1 MPLRLRLTIW
11 FGVLTGIV
19 AFTVAALT
27 YMGHVRA
34 HYEDVDHRLADV
46 GQTYVAASRSAG
58 AESLNI
64 GHPSLAVRLYDP
76 SGEIVASSEDATLIP
91 ELSPEAVIADPA
103 GPAYDWITRLLPF
116 SLIDV
121 EQADGS
127 FGIVHDTTGDRWR
140 LYVAPLNNGEGYV
153 VTGANL
159 SRLDASLSIFRLLVV
174 VLLTIGGIV
183 TVGGGWILA
192 GMALGPVATVTS
204 TAAAISHERAFDRR
218 VQVESSD
225 EIGRLAAT
233 FNEMLDNLEETYR
246 RELRFV
252 GDASHELRTPLT
264 AIQADLQLLQSH
276 PEMTDEMRQQIVSA
290 VTTEIRRLTLLT
302 NDLLAL
308 ARADAGLGF
317 DLEPVELDR
326 ALLDA
331 MNEVRGLVR
340 EQELRVAALTP
351 MVVLGNRD
359 RLIQLLII
367 LLDNA
372 IKYSADDGTVSVA
385 LRETSEGPELT
396 VEDNGVGIPAD
407 DLPHIF
413 DRLYRADPARSRDP
427 GGTGL
432 GLSIARWIVDQHN
445 ARIEVESEVGVG
457 TTMRITFP
465 AIGSGNQ

>member
-11 FGVLTGIV
+11 FGLLTGLV
-19 AFTVAALT
+19 AVLVAALT

-34 HYEDVDHRLADV
+34 HYEDVDRRLADV
-46 GQTYVAASRSAG
+46 GQTYVEASAAGG
-58 AESLNI
+58 AENLGI
-64 GHPSLAVRLYDP
+64 GHPALAVRLYGP
-76 SGEIVASSEDATLIP
+76 SDEVVAASEDAALIP
-91 ELSPEAVIADPA
+91 PLEPAAVIADPA

-121 EQADGS
+121 EQADGA
-127 FGIVHDTTGDRWR
+127 FGTVRDTSDDRWR

-159 SRLDASLSIFRLLVV
+159 SRLDASLRPFRLLVV
-174 VLLTIGGIV
+174 VLLTIGGVV
-183 TVGGGWILA
+183 TMGGGWILA
-192 GMALGPVATVTS
+192 GMALKPVANVTS

-264 AIQADLQLLQSH
+264 AIQADLQLLQNH
-276 PEMTDEMRQQIVSA
+276 PDMDAETRQQLVSSA
-290 VTTEIRRLTLLT
+290 TAEIRRLTLLT

-317 DLEPVELDR
+317 DLEPLELDR

-331 MNEVRGLVR
+331 LNEVRGLAGER
-340 EQELRVAALTP
+340 ELRVAALQP
-351 MVVLGNRD
+351 MMVAGNRD

-372 IKYSADDGTVSVA
+372 IKYTPDGGRISVA
-385 LRETSEGPELT
+385 LRERPNGPELV
-396 VEDNGVGIPAD
+396 VEDNGVGIPAE

-413 DRLYRADPARSRDP
+413 ERLYRADPARSRDP

-432 GLSIARWIVDQHN
+432 GLSIARWIVDQHD
-445 ARIEVESEVGVG
+445 ASIDVASETGAG
-457 TTMRITFP
+457 TTVRVTFP
-465 AIGSGNQ
+465 RMR